1 MKVDKDTEEDT
12 ATTYLR
18 SKSLLRQRDDLV
30 IETDDDPAASGIL
43 NEASRLNHVVCDEN
57 IDPALLSLDL
67 ANANLSKK
75 RLEERV
81 RVLEDET
88 ACATKELAGEKR
100 AHEEV

>member
-12 ATTYLR
+12 ATALIR
-18 SKSLLRQRDDLV
+18 SASLLRQRDLL
-30 IETDDDPAASGIL
+30 IETNDDPVASGIF
-43 NEASRLNHVVCDEN
+43 NKAPRLDHAHCDEN

-67 ANANLSKK
+67 TIANLGKK
-75 RLEERV
+75 GVEERV